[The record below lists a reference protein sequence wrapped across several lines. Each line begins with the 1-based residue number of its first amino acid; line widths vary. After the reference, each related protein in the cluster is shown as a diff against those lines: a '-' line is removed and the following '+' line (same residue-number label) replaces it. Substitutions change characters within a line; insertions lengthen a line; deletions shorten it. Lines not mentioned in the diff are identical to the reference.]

1 MTDERDPKVS
11 AAYRGLGAE
20 EPPRALDEAIL
31 AAARCEAGARP
42 GSPGRASPQRWYAP
56 LAAAAVLVLA
66 LAVTLHMEF
75 EQPDIG
81 QPVPAAKQPEASPDA
96 VISAAETAAQ
106 LKLRVERELKSPT
119 RDRAGV
125 VKEVVKETAKE
136 AAKPVS
142 PKSVA
147 SQRPT
152 APEPFPAERMAD
164 QALGSASSVAGAG
177 AREVEERISRDAEAA
192 ARAPQAGPVQALA
205 KRSAAQADMQA
216 ETPERELE
224 RIADLRRQGR
234 HDEAD
239 KALAEFRKRHPDYV
253 ISEAMRER
261 VERR

>member
-11 AAYRGLGAE
+11 AAYRELGAE

-31 AAARCEAGARP
+31 AAARREAGARP
-42 GSPGRASPQRWYAP
+42 GSPGRASPRRWYAP

-66 LAVTLHMEF
+66 LAVTLHMEY
-75 EQPDIG
+75 EQPDIAE
-81 QPVPAAKQPEASPDA
+81 PAPAAKQAAAPPPAAPPEAKDA
-96 VISAAETAAQ
+96 NGATKPVRPKAAEMS
-106 LKLRVERELKSPT
+106 RRS
-119 RDRAGV
+119 
-125 VKEVVKETAKE
+125 
-136 AAKPVS
+136 
-142 PKSVA
+142 
-147 SQRPT
+147 
-152 APEPFPAERMAD
+152 APEPFPADRAAVPRVPAAPQAAKAAPAPAPSAELSSRAD
-164 QALGSASSVAGAG
+164 QAPGSASGVAGAG
-177 AREVEERISRDAEAA
+177 ARRAEERSARDAEAA
-192 ARAPQAGPVQALA
+192 APAPQAGPVQALK